1 MSAKAGDHA
10 EPAPSSWPIER
21 PPILIA
27 GRQPTFRSRACGAA
41 LTAICEAA
49 EAVRELPDLRR
60 HPYASACRMALRLRS
75 TGFSWTS
82 GVSSARGW
90 LSTEGPRV
98 LNAGRLGR
106 RRSDELSS
114 ATRIPVR
121 CLIDLTQLDVTGH
134 PQAGTCAQ
142 PRRLGRAT
150 PQAGWQAT
158 AHRPYHASLQ
168 AVVLFAAI
176 LPSAVWA
183 DPAKDPRRPR
193 RCLS

>member
-1 MSAKAGDHA
+1 TRCDCASGAL
-10 EPAPSSWPIER
+10 PS
-21 PPILIA
+21 
-27 GRQPTFRSRACGAA
+27 GRDP
-41 LTAICEAA
+41 
-49 EAVRELPDLRR
+49 
-60 HPYASACRMALRLRS
+60 
-75 TGFSWTS
+75 GFSWTS

-114 ATRIPVR
+114 VTRIPVR

-142 PRRLGRAT
+142 PLRLGRAT
-150 PQAGWQAT
+150 PQAGWQAP